1 MLLDRVK
8 YELFEGSN
16 SKVLNKP
23 LYELSAGSNNINN
36 VLNSRPIYELSAGS
50 NSKVLNSH
58 LPELGGFM
66 VVHLQLP

>member
-1 MLLDRVK
+1 MLLERVK

-16 SKVLNKP
+16 SKVLNKA

-50 NSKVLNSH
+50 KSKVFSH
-58 LPELGGFM
+58 LPELKVNYHEPFRTM
-66 VVHLQLP
+66 R